1 MIRWA
6 ANALWLA
13 GCLPEAGR
21 FRRATARVRAEQQA
35 VLQRVLRANATTEFG
50 DLHAFASIADPR
62 EYQDRVPVRTFEDHQ
77 PWIARAAE
85 GAQRL
90 LTTEPVRLFEPTSGS
105 TGASKLIPYTSSLRR
120 EFQRGIR
127 TWVADLFT
135 RRPELMSGPAYWSIS
150 PVGAANR
157 RTPGGIP
164 IGFEDDAAYL
174 GGWQRRLA
182 QVVMAV
188 PPDIRNIRDIRAFR
202 YRTLL
207 ALVRCPDLRL
217 VSVWNPTFLSLL
229 VEQLP
234 ERGEALARDL
244 TGDRRSTERL
254 RAALRAR
261 TPEERHATLW
271 PRLAV
276 ISCWSDGN
284 AAAAAAE
291 MAALFPHARIQ
302 GKGLI
307 ATEAFV
313 SLPLDGRPGAALAV
327 RSHFFE
333 FAAVNAEGETLDD
346 RPRLAHELDVGRR
359 YAVIVTTGGGLYR
372 YRLGDVVEVVG
383 QVNECPVIRFIGRQ
397 GNIADW
403 FGEKLNEA
411 HVACVLRE
419 AFDAVRLSPRFAM
432 LACETTP
439 SPARYVLYIDAVE
452 ADEVVSAAALRVD
465 TELRRSFHYD
475 YARALGQLAPLGVFR
490 ATRANDAYLARAM
503 RAGQRAG
510 DVKLLALD
518 RGTGWSQEF
527 EGRFIG

>member
-1 MIRWA
+1 MIYTA

-13 GCLPEAGR
+13 GCLPEAAR

-35 VLQRVLRANATTEFG
+35 VLRGVLRANAATEFG
-50 DLHAFASIADPR
+50 KHYAFASIADTR
-62 EYQDRVPVRTFEDHQ
+62 EYQDRVPVRTFEDLR
-77 PWIARAAE
+77 PWIDRAAA

-105 TGASKLIPYTSSLRR
+105 TGASKLVPYTSSLRH

-135 RRPELMSGPAYWSIS
+135 HRRELMSGPAYWSIS
-150 PVGAANR
+150 PVGAAHR

-182 QVVMAV
+182 QMVMAV
-188 PPDIRNIRDIRAFR
+188 PPDIREIRDIEAFR

-217 VSVWNPTFLSLL
+217 ISVWNPTFLSLL

-234 ERGEALARDL
+234 EHGEALAHDL
-244 TGDRRSTERL
+244 TGDRRSSERL
-254 RAALRAR
+254 GAALRAR
-261 TPEERHATLW
+261 TPAERHATLW
-271 PRLAV
+271 PRLAM

-284 AAAAAAE
+284 AAAAAAHV
-291 MAALFPHARIQ
+291 AALFPHARIQ

-313 SLPLDGRPGAALAV
+313 SLPLDGHPGAALAV
-327 RSHFFE
+327 RSHLFE
-333 FAAVNAEGETLDD
+333 FAPVNAEGETFGD
-346 RPRLAHELDVGRR
+346 RPCLAHELDAGRQ

-372 YRLGDVVEVVG
+372 YRLGDVVEVLG
-383 QVNECPVIRFIGRQ
+383 HVNECPVIRFIGRQ
-397 GNIADW
+397 GSIADW

-411 HVACVLRE
+411 HVAWVLRE

-432 LACETTP
+432 VACETTP
-439 SPARYVLYIDAVE
+439 APARYVLFIDAVE
-452 ADEVVSAAALRVD
+452 ADDVVTAAAVRVD

-475 YARALGQLAPLGVFR
+475 YARTLGQLAPLGVFR
-490 ATRANDAYLARAM
+490 ARRANDAYVTRAL

-510 DVKLLALD
+510 DIKLLALD
-518 RGTGWSQEF
+518 RGTGWSQVF